1 MTFKKL
7 ISTVLIIMIC
17 LVPLSAFASEETLPA
32 DYAGTGAEL
41 IEIKNPET
49 IESTTANK
57 ACVISAVAAS
67 GTTVTLYTLNAET
80 NTYVKMYSGETAL
93 ESVVGAA
100 GLYAQNIEL
109 NPGTNNI
116 LVVATSGAS
125 VEVVKLQVTLVKSNL
140 IDTIRNF
147 WQTVLNP

>member
-1 MTFKKL
+1 
-7 ISTVLIIMIC
+7 
-17 LVPLSAFASEETLPA
+17 
-32 DYAGTGAEL
+32 
-41 IEIKNPET
+41 
-49 IESTTANK
+49 
-57 ACVISAVAAS
+57 
-67 GTTVTLYTLNAET
+67 
-80 NTYVKMYSGETAL
+80 MYSGETAL

-125 VEVVKLQVTLVKSNL
+125 VEAVKLQVTLVKSNL